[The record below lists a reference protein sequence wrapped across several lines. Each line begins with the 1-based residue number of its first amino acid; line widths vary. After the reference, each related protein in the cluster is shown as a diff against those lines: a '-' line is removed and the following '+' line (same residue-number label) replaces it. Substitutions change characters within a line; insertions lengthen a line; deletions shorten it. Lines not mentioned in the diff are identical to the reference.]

1 MNRRNFLGQ
10 SALSL
15 AALSLGASCTR
26 EKKTIRIPQAGA
38 QSVAPEFGKIRA
50 LLLHL
55 GSNMWCDFPTE
66 LMGGL
71 CEESRELLE
80 VKPETHLVWT
90 DEEWQRVTERATG
103 KGINMIVLD
112 LGEGLLYPSHPEL
125 AVPGTWSVERMQ
137 TEIQR
142 LNAMGFEVI
151 PKLNFSTTHNGWMGD
166 YRHMVSSKP
175 YYRMCED
182 IIRDV
187 VEIFGHPRYFHIG
200 FDEERASFQ
209 ESERFHYICVRKGE
223 YWWKDFLHIVGE
235 VEKAGARPWMWSDY
249 AWTSEDFFKRCPKSV
264 VQQNWFYDS
273 AAGGFDL
280 ATNDTHEHIRLE
292 TFYKLDQAGFDQVPC
307 GTNWPGGKRR
317 REGLGADDVIGRLT
331 QFSLANISKE
341 HLMGLMMGTWE
352 IYCWDVAGRD
362 EYLQKI
368 LHGIDLFGEA
378 IAAE

>member
-1 MNRRNFLGQ
+1 MAQEEQKEKLLETEEVKQRIEKLRASVGEMAAYIDVDGRRKRLAELEAEQASGDFWNDQAKAKDVIAKTNAERAYVNPFD
-10 SALSL
+10 ALS
-15 AALSLGASCTR
+15 
-26 EKKTIRIPQAGA
+26 KTVEDAG
-38 QSVAPEFGKIRA
+38 
-50 LLLHL
+50 
-55 GSNMWCDFPTE
+55 M
-66 LMGGL
+66 
-71 CEESRELLE
+71 
-80 VKPETHLVWT
+80 
-90 DEEWQRVTERATG
+90 
-103 KGINMIVLD
+103 
-112 LGEGLLYPSHPEL
+112 
-125 AVPGTWSVERMQ
+125 
-137 TEIQR
+137 
-142 LNAMGFEVI
+142 
-151 PKLNFSTTHNGWMGD
+151 
-166 YRHMVSSKP
+166 
-175 YYRMCED
+175 
-182 IIRDV
+182 
-187 VEIFGHPRYFHIG
+187 
-200 FDEERASFQ
+200 
-209 ESERFHYICVRKGE
+209 
-223 YWWKDFLHIVGE
+223 
-235 VEKAGARPWMWSDY
+235 RPWMWSDY
-249 AWTSEDFFKRCPKSV
+249 AWTSEDFFERCPKSV